1 MHDDHPMLQP
11 YTMNDHFQVENSCY
25 QVLTQNALQGER
37 DGWRVGRDRQ
47 TLDKAAGN
55 GHYLPLLLLEG
66 SFVGSFAGG
75 VAEEEAPS
83 AEDLPAAADPGEL
96 DDEVVS
102 PLFRFDSGGLSAE
115 PRIRS
120 LASAYAASRSS
131 SVLIGLLCVAR
142 VDRSGLL

>member
-11 YTMNDHFQVENSCY
+11 YTMNDRFRVENSCY

-47 TLDKAAGN
+47 ALDKAAGN

-83 AEDLPAAADPGEL
+83 AEDLPAAADLAE
-96 DDEVVS
+96 DKRQKKNSETT
-102 PLFRFDSGGLSAE
+102 LFIIIANSRPNFNE
-115 PRIRS
+115 PYNTDMKRN
-120 LASAYAASRSS
+120 
-131 SVLIGLLCVAR
+131 
-142 VDRSGLL
+142 

>member
-1 MHDDHPMLQP
+1 
-11 YTMNDHFQVENSCY
+11 MNDRFRVENSCY

-83 AEDLPAAADPGEL
+83 AEDLPAAADLAE
-96 DDEVVS
+96 DKRQKKNSETT
-102 PLFRFDSGGLSAE
+102 LFIIIANSRPNFNE
-115 PRIRS
+115 PYNTDMKRN
-120 LASAYAASRSS
+120 
-131 SVLIGLLCVAR
+131 
-142 VDRSGLL
+142 

>member
-11 YTMNDHFQVENSCY
+11 YTMNDRFRVENSCY

-47 TLDKAAGN
+47 ALDKAAGN

-75 VAEEEAPS
+75 VAEEEALS
-83 AEDLPAAADPGEL
+83 AEDLPAAADLAE
-96 DDEVVS
+96 DKRQKKNSETT
-102 PLFRFDSGGLSAE
+102 LFIIIANSRPNFNE
-115 PRIRS
+115 PYNTDMKRN
-120 LASAYAASRSS
+120 
-131 SVLIGLLCVAR
+131 
-142 VDRSGLL
+142 

>member
-1 MHDDHPMLQP
+1 
-11 YTMNDHFQVENSCY
+11 MNDRFRVENSCY

-47 TLDKAAGN
+47 ALDKAAGN

-83 AEDLPAAADPGEL
+83 AEDLPAAADLAE
-96 DDEVVS
+96 DKRQKKNSETT
-102 PLFRFDSGGLSAE
+102 LFIIIANSRPNFNE
-115 PRIRS
+115 PYNTDMKRN
-120 LASAYAASRSS
+120 
-131 SVLIGLLCVAR
+131 
-142 VDRSGLL
+142 